1 MARLP
6 YSDTLPPEEAQ
17 TVRRIPPPPGCA
29 EFRSE
34 ILASADGNSQ
44 IWEQAWLE
52 KKTGR
57 WMVYEHFVTREGPGH
72 IRPLW
77 RGGISFFDA
86 LRECGDFEKFERS
99 GEKAPATELYV
110 DADISTIPHY
120 LEVCRNAGQAWDTA
134 GLPLPSSG
142 GHVVL
147 AQTVFLDTDARA
159 ALKKSRDVEL
169 LPEIRVHALQNTLE
183 ALISAPEATADI
195 IESAASATAKSI
207 QQKNLSAANEQQTK
221 DLYTRAVDAAK
232 QLPRA
237 IEIMSGC
244 DFLPPRIKGHRIHFQ
259 KTKMEAG
266 HLFYPLLLILVPA
279 AALIEAVSTVCTGGL
294 SLSEERLEF
303 TVRKLDLTRLE
314 FNMPETDLGRKLSK
328 LRDAADRL
336 PDQGIK
342 TMLHDFAK
350 AANAAKHLEHAA
362 HYKHR
367 ASEQRTETKAKKFL
381 DKGLAQVGLAAQALG
396 LPPQDNDAQRLKLSF
411 TTSAFPERGHFLK
424 DLKDSLQKIES
435 LVAEIHPK

>member
-34 ILASADGNSQ
+34 ILASADGGTQ

-52 KKTGR
+52 NRTGR
-57 WMVYEHFVTREGPGH
+57 WIVDEHFVTREGPGH

-86 LRECGDFEKFERS
+86 LRECGEFEKFERS
-99 GEKAPATELYV
+99 GGKTPATELFA
-110 DADISTIPHY
+110 DADTAALPHY
-120 LEVCRNAGQAWDTA
+120 LQVCKDAGQGWDTA
-134 GLPLPSSG
+134 GLPLPSAG
-142 GHVVL
+142 GHLVL
-147 AQTVFLDTDARA
+147 ARTVFLDTDARA

-169 LPEIRVHALQNTLE
+169 LPETRTHALQDTLD

-207 QQKNLSAANEQQTK
+207 EQKNLSAANEQQTK
-221 DLYTRAVDAAK
+221 DLYTRAVDSAK

-237 IEIMSGC
+237 IEIMSAC
-244 DFLPPRIKGHRIHFQ
+244 HFLPPRMKGHQIVFENL
-259 KTKMEAG
+259 KMNCG
-266 HLFYPLLLILVPA
+266 TLFYPSLLLLAPSTAIV
-279 AALIEAVSTVCTGGL
+279 EAVVTVISGGR
-294 SLSEERLEF
+294 SMSEKRLED
-303 TVRKLDLTRLE
+303 TVGNFDLTCLE
-314 FNMPETDLGRKLSK
+314 LNMPETDFRRKITK

-336 PDQGIK
+336 PDVGIK

-350 AANAAKHLEHAA
+350 AAGAARHLEHAA

-435 LVAEIHPK
+435 SVAEIHPK